1 MPDTS
6 GCNALGGAPGVG
18 SIASTV
24 CKVAT
29 DPAGTVGSATKAAVG
44 AAANSVFG
52 QFAESVGQ
60 SAGDLLRTSMTWW
73 VKTDSINIDP
83 AAIVSTQR
91 PLQGVFELIMMAG
104 VLGTAMV
111 MALSRRGQPL
121 ADLVMGAVKY
131 VAISSLS
138 LTVLSLALSAGD
150 DIAKQLVQ
158 NGSNQ
163 FGDSLAKLLGTATLT
178 NPATVLL
185 LGILTFLLALIQ
197 WVFGFIRQAGIL
209 VLASLI
215 AIAAAGQL
223 STWGRQWFPRIASS
237 LVALVLYKP
246 IAAMIYSVG
255 FKFMGQGKDLSTA
268 VIGVMVIAL
277 AVIALPAMMKF
288 FSFVGGSVGAGGG
301 GGALALAGGAVGGAA
316 ALSQFGGGGG
326 GGSGGGST
334 ATSQATYME
343 TTGPGTGVTD
353 TPPGPG
359 GTGGD
364 PGGGGEVPPSGRDG
378 GGGGGS
384 GSEAAVDGGEG
395 GGGATGGMK
404 PPTPGGG
411 DGAVGGEAAAGG
423 GGAAAAAGPVGAG
436 IATAGA
442 AVGMVQ
448 DGAESGAA
456 AMTGGGTEP
465 TAGGESS
472 GEVGAGGAD
481 VGGAVSGGETGAA
494 AGGVGAS
501 EAAAPVESG
510 PEAPSGEVSGGSPD
524 VGGAV
529 SGGEAAGGAAGGGA
543 GGGAAAAGGGA
554 AAAGPVGAGIAAAS
568 AGMDAV
574 SGAAESASGAM
585 TGADD
590 TSEEGSS
597 DEQ

>member
-1 MPDTS
+1 MPAPNSPHLPRVTHPKTP
-6 GCNALGGAPGVG
+6 GQTGG
-18 SIASTV
+18 
-24 CKVAT
+24 
-29 DPAGTVGSATKAAVG
+29 
-44 AAANSVFG
+44 
-52 QFAESVGQ
+52 
-60 SAGDLLRTSMTWW
+60 LRTLPGPW
-73 VKTDSINIDP
+73 
-83 AAIVSTQR
+83 
-91 PLQGVFELIMMAG
+91 
-104 VLGTAMV
+104 
-111 MALSRRGQPL
+111 
-121 ADLVMGAVKY
+121 VMGAVKY

-138 LTVLSLALSAGD
+138 MTVLSLALSAGD

-223 STWGRQWFPRIASS
+223 STWGRQWFPRIASA

-255 FKFMGQGKDLSTA
+255 FKFMGHGKDLSTA

-326 GGSGGGST
+326 GGSDGGST

-364 PGGGGEVPPSGRDG
+364 PGGGGGGEVPPSGVD
-378 GGGGGS
+378 GGGGS
-384 GSEAAVDGGEG
+384 GGEATVDGGEG
-395 GGGATGGMK
+395 SGGATGGMT

-423 GGAAAAAGPVGAG
+423 GGGAAAAAGPVGAG
-436 IATAGA
+436 IAAAGA

-465 TAGGESS
+465 PAGGESS

-481 VGGAVSGGETGAA
+481 VGGAVSGGETGGA
-494 AGGVGAS
+494 AGGVVPARPRRPS
-501 EAAAPVESG
+501 SPG
-510 PEAPSGEVSGGSPD
+510 PRHP
-524 VGGAV
+524 AV
-529 SGGEAAGGAAGGGA
+529 R
-543 GGGAAAAGGGA
+543 
-554 AAAGPVGAGIAAAS
+554 
-568 AGMDAV
+568 
-574 SGAAESASGAM
+574 
-585 TGADD
+585 
-590 TSEEGSS
+590 
-597 DEQ
+597 

>member
-1 MPDTS
+1 MPDV
-6 GCNALGGAPGVG
+6 CNAVGNAAGAVGLGGLAKP
-18 SIASTV
+18 V
-24 CKVAT
+24 CKLAT
-29 DPAGTVGSATKAAVG
+29 DPAGAVGAATKAAVG

-104 VLGTAMV
+104 VLGTAIV

-121 ADLVMGAVKY
+121 AELLMGAVKY

-223 STWGRQWFPRIASS
+223 STWGRQWFPRIASA

-255 FKFMGQGKDLSTA
+255 FKFMGHGKDLSTA

-288 FSFVGGSVGAGGG
+288 FSFVGGSVGGGG
-301 GGALALAGGAVGGAA
+301 GGGGLALAGGAVGGAA

-326 GGSGGGST
+326 GSGGGST
-334 ATSQATYME
+334 AISQATYME

-364 PGGGGEVPPSGRDG
+364 PGGGGGGGEVPPSGVD
-378 GGGGGS
+378 GGGGS
-384 GSEAAVDGGEG
+384 GGEATVDGGEAA
-395 GGGATGGMK
+395 GGA
-404 PPTPGGG
+404 
-411 DGAVGGEAAAGG
+411 AAAGG
-423 GGAAAAAGPVGAG
+423 GGGAAAAGPVGAG
-436 IATAGA
+436 IAAAGE
-442 AVGMVQ
+442 AVSMVQ

-456 AMTGGGTEP
+456 AMTGGGAEP
-465 TAGGESS
+465 VGGGESS
-472 GEVGAGGAD
+472 GAVG
-481 VGGAVSGGETGAA
+481 
-494 AGGVGAS
+494 
-501 EAAAPVESG
+501 
-510 PEAPSGEVSGGSPD
+510 GGSPD

-529 SGGEAAGGAAGGGA
+529 SGGEGGAAVGGVGA
-543 GGGAAAAGGGA
+543 SEVAAPSGAVSGGEAAAGGGGAAAAGG
-554 AAAGPVGAGIAAAS
+554 AAGPVGAGIAAAS

-585 TGADD
+585 TGEDN
-590 TSEEGSS
+590 TSEESSS

>member
-1 MPDTS
+1 M
-6 GCNALGGAPGVG
+6 
-18 SIASTV
+18 
-24 CKVAT
+24 
-29 DPAGTVGSATKAAVG
+29 
-44 AAANSVFG
+44 
-52 QFAESVGQ
+52 
-60 SAGDLLRTSMTWW
+60 RTSMTWW

-223 STWGRQWFPRIASS
+223 STWGRQWFPRIASA

-255 FKFMGQGKDLSTA
+255 FTFMGQGKDLSTA

-288 FSFVGGSVGAGGG
+288 FTFVGGSVGAGGG

-316 ALSQFGGGGG
+316 ALSQFGGGGH
-326 GGSGGGST
+326 
-334 ATSQATYME
+334 
-343 TTGPGTGVTD
+343 PRRPRGTV
-353 TPPGPG
+353 
-359 GTGGD
+359 
-364 PGGGGEVPPSGRDG
+364 R
-378 GGGGGS
+378 
-384 GSEAAVDGGEG
+384 
-395 GGGATGGMK
+395 
-404 PPTPGGG
+404 
-411 DGAVGGEAAAGG
+411 
-423 GGAAAAAGPVGAG
+423 
-436 IATAGA
+436 
-442 AVGMVQ
+442 
-448 DGAESGAA
+448 
-456 AMTGGGTEP
+456 
-465 TAGGESS
+465 
-472 GEVGAGGAD
+472 
-481 VGGAVSGGETGAA
+481 
-494 AGGVGAS
+494 VGAS
-501 EAAAPVESG
+501 HHP
-510 PEAPSGEVSGGSPD
+510 
-524 VGGAV
+524 
-529 SGGEAAGGAAGGGA
+529 
-543 GGGAAAAGGGA
+543 
-554 AAAGPVGAGIAAAS
+554 
-568 AGMDAV
+568 
-574 SGAAESASGAM
+574 
-585 TGADD
+585 
-590 TSEEGSS
+590 
-597 DEQ
+597 

>member
-1 MPDTS
+1 MPSGTS
-6 GCNALGGAPGVG
+6 GACDAVGNAVPIVG
-18 SIASTV
+18 PAVSTG

-104 VLGTAMV
+104 VLGSAMA
-111 MALSRRGQPL
+111 MALSRRGQPAAEL
-121 ADLVMGAVKY
+121 LMGAFKY
-131 VAISSLS
+131 AAISSLS
-138 LTVLSLALSAGD
+138 LVVLSGALSASD
-150 DIAKQLVQ
+150 DVSRKLIQ

-163 FGDSLAKLLGTATLT
+163 FGDGLAKLLGTATLT

-223 STWGRQWFPRIASS
+223 STWGRQWFPRIASA
-237 LVALVLYKP
+237 LVVLVLYKP

-255 FKFMGQGKDLSTA
+255 FKFMGHGKDLSTA

-326 GGSGGGST
+326 SGGGST

-364 PGGGGEVPPSGRDG
+364 PGGGGEVPPSGLD
-378 GGGGGS
+378 GGGGS
-384 GSEAAVDGGEG
+384 GSGSEATVDGGEG
-395 GGGATGGMK
+395 SGGATGGMT

-411 DGAVGGEAAAGG
+411 EAAVGGEAAAG
-423 GGAAAAAGPVGAG
+423 
-436 IATAGA
+436 
-442 AVGMVQ
+442 
-448 DGAESGAA
+448 
-456 AMTGGGTEP
+456 
-465 TAGGESS
+465 
-472 GEVGAGGAD
+472 
-481 VGGAVSGGETGAA
+481 
-494 AGGVGAS
+494 
-501 EAAAPVESG
+501 
-510 PEAPSGEVSGGSPD
+510 
-524 VGGAV
+524 
-529 SGGEAAGGAAGGGA
+529 
-543 GGGAAAAGGGA
+543 GGGA
-554 AAAGPVGAGIAAAS
+554 AAAGPVGAGIAAAGAAAS
-568 AGMDAV
+568 MVQDGAASGAAAMTGGGTEPAGGGESSGEVSGGSPDVGGAVGGGEAAAGAGGGGGGGAAAASGGAAAAGPVGAGIAAAGAGMDVV
-574 SGAAESASGAM
+574 SGAAESTSGAM

-590 TSEEGSS
+590 TFEEGSS

>member
-1 MPDTS
+1 MP
-6 GCNALGGAPGVG
+6 GGVCDAVGSTVGSAIPGVG
-18 SIASTV
+18 GLVSGG

-104 VLGTAMV
+104 VLGTAIV

-121 ADLVMGAVKY
+121 AELVMGAVKY

-150 DIAKQLVQ
+150 DISKQLVQ

-223 STWGRQWFPRIASS
+223 STWGRQWFPRIASA

-288 FSFVGGSVGAGGG
+288 FSFVGGSVGSGGG

-316 ALSQFGGGGG
+316 ALSQ
-326 GGSGGGST
+326 
-334 ATSQATYME
+334 Y
-343 TTGPGTGVTD
+343 
-353 TPPGPG
+353 PP
-359 GTGGD
+359 
-364 PGGGGEVPPSGRDG
+364 VPDFH
-378 GGGGGS
+378 
-384 GSEAAVDGGEG
+384 
-395 GGGATGGMK
+395 
-404 PPTPGGG
+404 
-411 DGAVGGEAAAGG
+411 
-423 GGAAAAAGPVGAG
+423 
-436 IATAGA
+436 
-442 AVGMVQ
+442 
-448 DGAESGAA
+448 
-456 AMTGGGTEP
+456 
-465 TAGGESS
+465 
-472 GEVGAGGAD
+472 
-481 VGGAVSGGETGAA
+481 
-494 AGGVGAS
+494 
-501 EAAAPVESG
+501 
-510 PEAPSGEVSGGSPD
+510 SPIMQPMR
-524 VGGAV
+524 A
-529 SGGEAAGGAAGGGA
+529 
-543 GGGAAAAGGGA
+543 
-554 AAAGPVGAGIAAAS
+554 
-568 AGMDAV
+568 
-574 SGAAESASGAM
+574 
-585 TGADD
+585 
-590 TSEEGSS
+590 
-597 DEQ
+597 

>member
-6 GCNALGGAPGVG
+6 GVCNAVGSSIPLAGPVLGGA
-18 SIASTV
+18 
-24 CKVAT
+24 CNLAT
-29 DPAGTVGSATKAAVG
+29 NPAGAVTKAVG

-104 VLGTAMV
+104 VLGTAIV

-121 ADLVMGAVKY
+121 AELVMGAVKY

-223 STWGRQWFPRIASS
+223 STWGRQWFPRIASA

-255 FKFMGQGKDLSTA
+255 FKFMGHGKDLSTA

-326 GGSGGGST
+326 GSDGGST

-359 GTGGD
+359 GAGGD
-364 PGGGGEVPPSGRDG
+364 PGGGGGGEVPPSGLD

-384 GSEAAVDGGEG
+384 GSEATVDGGEG
-395 GGGATGGMK
+395 SAGGGGGMK

-411 DGAVGGEAAAGG
+411 EAAVGGDAAAG

-436 IATAGA
+436 IAAAGA
-442 AVGMVQ
+442 ATSMVQ
-448 DGAESGAA
+448 DGAASGAA
-456 AMTGGGTEP
+456 AMTGGGTQP
-465 TAGGESS
+465 PAGGASS
-472 GEVGAGGAD
+472 GEVG
-481 VGGAVSGGETGAA
+481 
-494 AGGVGAS
+494 
-501 EAAAPVESG
+501 
-510 PEAPSGEVSGGSPD
+510 GGSPD

-529 SGGEAAGGAAGGGA
+529 SGAETGGAAGGVGA
-543 GGGAAAAGGGA
+543 TEAAAPVESGPGASSGEVGGGSPDVGSAVSGAEAAGGGGAAAAGGGGAAAGGA

-585 TGADD
+585 TGEDN